1 MASTPS
7 LVQHVVDQMG
17 PGASSR
23 AMFGEYGVYYRG
35 AIIGLFCDDRLF
47 LKPTRAAAALLGEH
61 ELGPAYP
68 GAKPSIIVPEESWDD
83 AALMARLA
91 RETADEL
98 ARALGKKA
106 AAPAARKTA
115 SRAARTGRRK
125 GPGRKAG
132 RRG

>member
-7 LVQHVVDQMG
+7 LMQHVLDQMG
-17 PGASSR
+17 PGATSR

-35 AIIGLFCDDRLF
+35 RIIGLFCDDRLF
-47 LKPTRAAAALLGEH
+47 LKPTRASALLGEH

-68 GAKPSIIVPEESWDD
+68 GAKLSIIVPEEAWDD
-83 AALMARLA
+83 AALMTQLA

-98 ARALGKKA
+98 TKGTGTKA
-106 AAPAARKTA
+106 AAAAPRKAARSA
-115 SRAARTGRRK
+115 DAAPKRK
-125 GPGRKAG
+125 GLVRKPR